1 MTKYFKTMRE
11 ALHEARQFRDPKVDL
26 KVVKNDKVIVIDK
39 SDWPTYKAKGWLQAE
54 STQVN
59 EARYEVDVNVGYKG
73 IGSFDDV
80 TIVVNAKNEDDA
92 EDVAYNELDKLR
104 SRRKFGP
111 GGGGGLEEF
120 EVQDVTKTNQSLGL
134 KSAGRE
140 GP

>member
-1 MTKYFKTMRE
+1 M
-11 ALHEARQFRDPKVDL
+11 HEARQFRDPKVDL

-120 EVQDVTKTNQSLGL
+120 EVRDVTKTNQSLGL

>member
-26 KVVKNDKVIVIDK
+26 KVVKNNKVIVIDK
-39 SDWPTYKAKGWLQAE
+39 SDWPTYKAKGWMQAE

-80 TIVVNAKNEDDA
+80 TIVVNAKNEADA
-92 EDVAYNELDKLR
+92 EDVAYDELDKLR
-104 SRRKFGP
+104 ARRKFGP
-111 GGGGGLEEF
+111 GGGGGLDEF
-120 EVQDVTKTNQSLGL
+120 EARGVTKTNQSLGL

>member
-59 EARYEVDVNVGYKG
+59 EARYEVEGTTGYKG
-73 IGSFDDV
+73 ISSEDNFHMV
-80 TIVVNAKNEDDA
+80 INANSEKDA
-92 EDVAYNELDKLR
+92 EDKAYDELEKAR
-104 SRRKFGP
+104 NRRKFGP
-111 GGGGGLEEF
+111 GGGGGLDEF
-120 EVQDVTKTNQSLGL
+120 EATEVNKTTSTLGL
-134 KSAGRE
+134 KSARRE